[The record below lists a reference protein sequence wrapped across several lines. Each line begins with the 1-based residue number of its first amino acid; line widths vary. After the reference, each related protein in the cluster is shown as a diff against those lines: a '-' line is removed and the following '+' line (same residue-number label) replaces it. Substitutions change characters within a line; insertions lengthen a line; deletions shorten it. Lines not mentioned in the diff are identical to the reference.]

1 MTPPAAGA
9 TWKLDANPDIASLKR
24 RSVHGAVLTLIA
36 QGFRAA
42 LQFTSQIIL
51 THLLAPS
58 VFGII
63 AMVAPVLSFVQIF
76 NELGLTQATI
86 QRERITHDELSALF
100 WVNLG
105 ASVCLAGLMALAAP
119 LVAWFYH
126 QPELMKV
133 TVCSAS
139 LLVLSGFSAQQIALL
154 NRLMQY
160 RSLAVI
166 DVSCAVFAAIVG
178 IASATLGF
186 GYWSL
191 VLMQAAN
198 SLTIV
203 VLAWLLSAWRPSIW
217 RWRGTNIADLLRF
230 GGHLT
235 GSNILGYA
243 EVNLPNVLL
252 GRLFGQF
259 ALGLYDRAM
268 KLVIVP
274 WWQISL
280 PISRVAVVLLSRL
293 RGSDRLYVRAY
304 DQMLQALLLT
314 AVPGL
319 LWAAMEADNVVPFV
333 MGQEW
338 RAAAPIVGY
347 LSLATTL
354 VPFGASAYWL
364 FVSQGRVAA
373 QLRWGFVSGG
383 LTIVSIVAGV
393 PWGPVGVAR
402 SFACFAILIQ
412 GASIWGATRSGPV
425 TLARVFKAAY
435 PLCISASGSAL
446 AMRAVDSALA
456 RLGSGAHAMIF
467 TSLIVS
473 YAACGVCLLCFP
485 AGMRILRDVWELRL
499 TLLSAPDPQVIQGV
513 IPP

>member
-1 MTPPAAGA
+1 MIPPEAGL
-9 TWKLDANPDIASLKR
+9 TLKLDIDADPALLKR
-24 RSVHGAVLTLIA
+24 RSVHGAALTLLA
-36 QGFRAA
+36 QGVRAA
-42 LQFTSQIIL
+42 SQFSSQIIL
-51 THLLAPS
+51 AHLLAPS
-58 VFGII
+58 VFGVI

-76 NELGLTQATI
+76 NELGLTQATV

-100 WVNLG
+100 WVNVG
-105 ASVCLAGLMALAAP
+105 VSSCLALLMALAAP
-119 LVAWFYH
+119 LVARFYH
-126 QPELMKV
+126 QPELMMV
-133 TVCSAS
+133 TICSAS
-139 LLVLSGFSAQQIALL
+139 LLVLSGISAQQIALL
-154 NRLMQY
+154 NRLMHY
-160 RSLAVI
+160 GSLATI
-166 DVSCAVFAAIVG
+166 DVACSVFAAITG
-178 IASATLGF
+178 IVSAALGL

-198 SLTIV
+198 SLTIT
-203 VLAWLLSAWRPSIW
+203 VLAWLLSHWRPSIR
-217 RWRGTNIADLLRF
+217 RWSGANIADLLRF

-280 PISRVAVVLLSRL
+280 PISRVAVVLLSRV

-304 DQMLQALLLT
+304 DQMLQALLLA

-319 LWAAMEADNVVPFV
+319 LWASMEADRVVPFV
-333 MGQEW
+333 LGRDW
-338 RAAAPIVGY
+338 REAAPMVSY

-383 LTIVSIVAGV
+383 LTILSIVIGV
-393 PWGPVGVAR
+393 PWGPVGIAR
-402 SFACFAILIQ
+402 SFACFAILVQ
-412 GASIWGATRSGPV
+412 GAGVWGATRSGPV
-425 TLARVFKAAY
+425 NLARVFRASY
-435 PLCISASGSAL
+435 PLCIGAAGSVV
-446 AMRAVDSALA
+446 AMRAVDSALTS
-456 RLGSGAHAMIF
+456 LSGTHATIF
-467 TSLIVS
+467 ASLIVS
-473 YAACGVCLLCFP
+473 YGACGVCLLCFP
-485 AGMRILRDVWELRL
+485 AGVRILRDVWELRL
-499 TLLSAPDPQVIQGV
+499 TLLSAPNPQVVQGV